1 MPLPEKYLRQQ
12 IENHAAA
19 EREARRVSRLAWLR
33 VIGELAAW
41 TLAGLTGIGMA
52 WHSTNFGI
60 GMAWWWAGATV
71 WVGGVTTALLTAYRR
86 GEKRGDW

>member
-12 IENHAAA
+12 MEERAAA
-19 EREARRVSRLAWLR
+19 ERAARRETRVAWLR
-33 VIGELAAW
+33 VVGEITAW
-41 TLAGLTGIGMA
+41 TLAGLVGIGLA
-52 WHSTNFGI
+52 WHSTSYDV

-71 WVGGVTTALLTAYRR
+71 WVGGVTTAVLTAYRR